1 MAGTWNAWQ
10 WGADPEVVR
19 RSVADAHER
28 FTGSGQLSRG
38 VRSVVQDSWRRSA
51 LHGVDP
57 DSTLP
62 RIELAGSDLRDHRE
76 THPLAAVMPLLR
88 RLLVETA
95 PGPQIVAI
103 GDTSGRLMWVEGD
116 HRLRSRAEDMCFV
129 EGANWNE
136 GSAGTNAPGTALALD
151 HAVQV
156 FASEHFA
163 RGVHRWSCSAALL
176 RDPDTGT
183 VLGVLDLTGEDHIA
197 SPQALALVRTAAAAA
212 ETELRALR
220 LSGRLPMPRLASDP
234 TSAGIPRAGKL
245 PKAPEAGNKRPRPA
259 SRPVIVGGDG
269 RNTGDGGDGGPA
281 RAVAQPE
288 SAGEGGGVQEVV
300 MEVLG
305 RDYAR
310 LVLDGHEFDLSVRH
324 SEILLLLARNPAG
337 LTGEELGVHLNERD
351 TAPVTVRAEMS
362 RLRRLLGPGAL
373 DSRPYRLRH
382 TVHTDI
388 DRVRRHLTNGSY
400 RRALETYAGP
410 VLPRSEAP
418 GVAEVREGLQA
429 EVGAAFGE
437 SGDPDVLLTWVEHP
451 EWRDDPRALS
461 VALDALDPA
470 SPWHAALRGRLRWL
484 AG

>member
-10 WGADPEVVR
+10 WDADPDAVR

-28 FTGSGQLSRG
+28 FTGSGQLSRS

-62 RIELAGSDLRDHRE
+62 RVELTGSELCDHRE

-95 PGPQIVAI
+95 PGPQIVAV

-116 HRLRSRAEDMCFV
+116 HRLRSRAEDMQFV

-151 HAVQV
+151 HEVQV

-176 RDPDTGT
+176 RDPDTGA
-183 VLGVLDLTGEDHIA
+183 VLGVLDLTGEDHLA

-234 TSAGIPRAGKL
+234 TSAGIPSAGKL
-245 PKAPEAGNKRPRPA
+245 PKAPEAGGTR
-259 SRPVIVGGDG
+259 SQPVQLPVLVGGDSG
-269 RNTGDGGDGGPA
+269 AGGPRSGRGRESPGA
-281 RAVAQPE
+281 NGDAQQVALD
-288 SAGEGGGVQEVV
+288 
-300 MEVLG
+300 VLG
-305 RDYAR
+305 RDCAR
-310 LVLDGHEFDLSVRH
+310 LVLDDREFDLSGRH
-324 SEILLLLARNPAG
+324 SEILLLLARNPGG
-337 LTGEELGVHLNERD
+337 LTGEELGVHLNEHD
-351 TAPVTVRAEMS
+351 ASPVTVRAEMS
-362 RLRRLLGPGAL
+362 RLRRLLGSGVLA
-373 DSRPYRLRH
+373 SRPYRLRH

-388 DRVRRHLTNGSY
+388 DRVRRYLAEGAF
-400 RRALETYAGP
+400 RRALETYVGP
-410 VLPRSEAP
+410 VLPRSDAP
-418 GVAEVREGLQA
+418 GVAEIREELQA
-429 EVGAAFGE
+429 EVGSVLGE
-437 SGDPDVLLTWVEHP
+437 NADQDVLLSWVEHP
-451 EWRDDPRALS
+451 EWRDDPWAVS
-461 VALDALDPA
+461 VTLDSLDPA

-484 AG
+484 AD